1 MAAVLTRLGRSLT
14 AIFIIATT
22 TAAAALPPAHIHL
35 GGDRDDHDHLAGIEH
50 SHWSPHGGASRFSID
65 DDDGLAIFVDHPGVL
80 SAAAASV
87 ARPLSA
93 LAAVLAVLDPPAF
106 ARHAARLAGNAP
118 RDGPHIPVLTLRGP
132 PRIL

>member
-1 MAAVLTRLGRSLT
+1 VTQWGT
-14 AIFIIATT
+14 AWLCAT
-22 TAAAALPPAHIHL
+22 ALVASSVLPPSHIHL
-35 GGDRDDHDHLAGIEH
+35 AEHDHDHSATEH
-50 SHWSPHGGASRFSID
+50 AHWSPHNGASRVSID

-80 SAAAASV
+80 SAAGASV
-87 ARPLSA
+87 ARPLSV

-132 PRIL
+132 PHIL